1 MPEILRNLNH
11 RTWLLLTLAT
21 AATFSVRAE
30 GLAGFAA
37 GFATLAIACFKGR
50 LVILDFMELRHAPRV
65 WRAVIEGW
73 LLLISLLVC
82 VVYGYSAAGSAGP

>member
-21 AATFSVRAE
+21 AATFSVRVD
-30 GLAGFAA
+30 GLAGFVA
-37 GFATLAIACFKGR
+37 GFATVAIACFKGR
-50 LVILDFMELRHAPRV
+50 LVILDFMELRHAPRI

-73 LLLISLLVC
+73 LLLVSLLVLA
-82 VVYGYSAAGSAGP
+82 VYWYSTTRNGGA

>member
-1 MPEILRNLNH
+1 MPELLRNLNH

-21 AATFSVRAE
+21 AVTFSVRAD

-37 GFATLAIACFKGR
+37 GFATLGIACFKGR

-65 WRAVIEGW
+65 WRVVIEGW
-73 LLLISLLVC
+73 LLLVSLLMLA
-82 VVYGYSAAGSAGP
+82 VYWHGPAGVEP